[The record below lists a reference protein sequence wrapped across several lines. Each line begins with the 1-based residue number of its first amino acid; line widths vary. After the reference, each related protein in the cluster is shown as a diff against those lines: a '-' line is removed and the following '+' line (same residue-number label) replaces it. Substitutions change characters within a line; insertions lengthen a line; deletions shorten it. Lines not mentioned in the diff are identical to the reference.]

1 MVAAGGRFSAEGPCV
16 VIQLPE
22 PLARLRS
29 TVAQVLGRSLAVL
42 YPLRLRAG
50 LFWHE
55 IGARSQIRGGVAPR
69 VQFFGPITV
78 EGSQNIH
85 IGTRTRIGRRSFF
98 KTDGSGRIEIG
109 ENVTINDGAT
119 IVAYERVSI
128 GDHTLIGEYV
138 TIRDANHGTRR
149 DTLIKQQPHD
159 AAAITIGRDVWIGRG
174 ACVLK
179 GVRLEDGCVVGANS
193 VVTKDVAANTCVAG
207 APARPIGERRL

>member
-1 MVAAGGRFSAEGPCV
+1 METAEGGIEVEGRRIVRP
-16 VIQLPE
+16 LPE

-50 LFWHE
+50 MFWHE
-55 IGARSQIRGGVAPR
+55 IGARSQIRGRVAPR
-69 VQFFGPITV
+69 VQFFGSITV
-78 EGSQNIH
+78 EGSQNVH

-98 KTDGSGRIEIG
+98 KTDGLGRIEIG

-119 IVAYERVSI
+119 IVAYERISI